1 MPNEE
6 SITSNFKSGSESSE
20 NLGVPPKEKKETK
33 IIYDQTFDKE
43 GNLIAEVGYN
53 PNIMNEIDDLRF
65 PEKTGENRNPDGTF
79 KKGISGNPEGRP
91 KGSGMTLKEYASR
104 KLKDMTDE
112 EKENFLKGLSSEIIW
127 KMSEGMPK
135 QDTDITS
142 GGEKIIPIYGG
153 FSKHESDKEDIQPK
167 EEN

>member
-1 MPNEE
+1 MDEA
-6 SITSNFKSGSESSE
+6 SITSNPISGGVEPTQDFGLFKE
-20 NLGVPPKEKKETK
+20 NEE
-33 IIYDQTFDKE
+33 
-43 GNLIAEVGYN
+43 N
-53 PNIMNEIDDLRF
+53 
-65 PEKTGENRNPDGTF
+65 PEKTGESRNPDGTF
-79 KKGISGNPEGRP
+79 KKGISGNPNGRP

-153 FSKHESDKEDIQPK
+153 FSRHPSDKEDIQPK